1 MAKLSDRQKNNIIAK
16 FKTGTYTNIQ
26 LAKLYKVDE
35 RTIRNITAGL
45 SKDNADIV
53 EAGVLLEKAKKS
65 EKTPIEISEIN
76 KAIEYR
82 LKQEFTEDNKRV
94 RIYDTSFKIL
104 DTIDR
109 ILKKGKVEEKVSV
122 GDGVQQFEERYL
134 NANDTEKLA
143 NAVDKLS
150 ITTNVNQRHSNS
162 QINVNTQNNIQQN
175 NNVPLTLEEAE
186 KEALAL
192 GVPLEILIK

>member
-35 RTIRNITAGL
+35 KTIRNITAGI

-94 RIYDTSFKIL
+94 RVYDTSFKIL
-104 DTIDR
+104 DAIDG

-134 NANDTEKLA
+134 NASDTEKLA
-143 NAVDKLS
+143 NAVDKIS
-150 ITTNVNQRHSNS
+150 VTTNVNQRHSNS
-162 QINVNTQNNIQQN
+162 QVTVNNSNLNAQQN
-175 NNVPLTLEEAE
+175 TVRKLTDFYEDLDAN
-186 KEALAL
+186 
-192 GVPLEILIK
+192 

>member
-35 RTIRNITAGL
+35 KTIRNITAGI

-104 DTIDR
+104 DAIDG

-134 NANDTEKLA
+134 NASDTEKLA
-143 NAVDKLS
+143 NAVDKIS
-150 ITTNVNQRHSNS
+150 VTTNVNQRHSNS

>member
-35 RTIRNITAGL
+35 KTIRNITAGL

-65 EKTPIEISEIN
+65 EKNPIEISEIN

-104 DTIDR
+104 DTIDG

-134 NANDTEKLA
+134 NANDAEKLA

-150 ITTNVNQRHSNS
+150 ITTNVNQRHSS
-162 QINVNTQNNIQQN
+162 TQINLNNQNNIQN
-175 NNVPLTLEEAE
+175 NNMPLSIEEAE

-192 GVPLEILIK
+192 GVPLEVLIK